1 MVQTSIMSRIYFMN
15 ILLVNLP
22 NKEIDKLEKI
32 QNTCIGVIFMLPK
45 RTPTTS
51 YLKELHWLP
60 VRLRIRHKLLTLTY
74 KSLHDEAP
82 EYLKELLQV
91 SDRPQRMKYCCLLK
105 PNKNDGKFGKR
116 SFMTVAPKE
125 WNLLPAEIRNA
136 PSVQAFK
143 KRLKTYLFSKF

>member
-1 MVQTSIMSRIYFMN
+1 MDLDQEAARDMVQTSIMSRIYFMN

-91 SDRPQRMKYCCLLK
+91 SDRPQRTKCCLLK
-105 PNKNDGKFGKR
+105 PNKNDGKSGKR
-116 SFMTVAPKE
+116 ICSFMTSAAKE
-125 WNLLPAEIRNA
+125 
-136 PSVQAFK
+136 
-143 KRLKTYLFSKF
+143 